1 MKLVIIIAIQPKYV
15 ELIVNGLKN
24 LEIRK
29 TFPHID
35 WSKYKEVEVYIYVT
49 QDTKDFLCEVDDYE
63 ELNKEG
69 LAPFR
74 YYLTPKRESK
84 YHKCLN
90 GKVVAK
96 FTLKKITGVKYL
108 PQCSSSV
115 VNYRPYESYVYEDI
129 TPSMNKTAHL
139 SFEEIHK
146 YLNGKDGYAWHIDE
160 LKILDKPLE
169 LTRFHKR
176 GTQKKIDELWDKYYG
191 DTKERVAD
199 SCIMAEESKILWDNE
214 IKRAPQSWCYAEV
227 EVNING

>member
-15 ELIVNGLKN
+15 ELIVNGLKT

-29 TFPHID
+29 MFPHID
-35 WSKYKEVEVYIYVT
+35 FSKYEYIEVYIYC
-49 QDTKDFLCEVDDYE
+49 TKDSKVPLYISATGEDK
-63 ELNKEG
+63 NKY
-69 LAPFR
+69 LA
-74 YYLTPKRESK
+74 
-84 YHKCLN
+84 N
-90 GKVVAK
+90 GYVCAK
-96 FTLKKITGVKYL
+96 FKLKKITGVKYL

-160 LKILDKPLE
+160 LKILDEPLPLE
-169 LTRFHKR
+169 RFHKR
-176 GTQKKIDELWDKYYG
+176 GTQKKIDELWDRYRNSNPH
-191 DTKERVAD
+191 DHAVD